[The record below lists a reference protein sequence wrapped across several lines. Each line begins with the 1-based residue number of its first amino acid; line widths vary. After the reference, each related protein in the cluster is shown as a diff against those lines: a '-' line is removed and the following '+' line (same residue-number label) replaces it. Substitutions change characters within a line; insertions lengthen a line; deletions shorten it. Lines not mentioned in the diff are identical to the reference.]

1 MSMCRFSSREDEGY
15 KQVLGEI
22 RILISEIPKEEQD
35 LLDKYKEGAKL
46 ETASESQTTIA
57 SATRCM

>member
-1 MSMCRFSSREDEGY
+1 MCRFSSREDEGY

-35 LLDKYKEGAKL
+35 LLDKDKEGAKL